1 VIADEIREFKANEL
15 IFSEDEIPEGAFIVK
30 EGIVQIFHTISREN
44 GVVEVEIDR
53 VGPRGIFGEM
63 GLIAHQPRSASAR
76 ALAPTKAVFIPRAV
90 FLKHID
96 QLPPWVNLLI
106 RSFVRRL
113 RDSNRMLYQLLEES
127 NGPAC
132 QELLASKGAA
142 QRPGA
147 DDSGERI
154 LKELGHE

>member
-1 VIADEIREFKANEL
+1 VTEDEIREYQADDL
-15 IFSEDEIPEGAFIVK
+15 IFSENEIPEGAFIVK
-30 EGIVQIFHTISREN
+30 EGLVQIFHTVHRED
-44 GVVEVEIDR
+44 GTIEVEIDR

-76 ALAPTKAVFIPRAV
+76 AIAPTKAVFIPRAV

-113 RDSNRMLYQLLEES
+113 RDSNRMLYQLLEET

-132 QELLASKGAA
+132 QDILAKNAA
-142 QRPGA
+142 QRPGT